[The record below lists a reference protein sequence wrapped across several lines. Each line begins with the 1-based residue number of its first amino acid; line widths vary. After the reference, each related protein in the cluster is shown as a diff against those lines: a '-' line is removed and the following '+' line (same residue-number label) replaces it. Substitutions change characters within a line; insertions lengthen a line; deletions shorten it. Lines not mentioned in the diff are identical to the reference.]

1 MKFRIRTMA
10 AMALPLLV
18 LCGGIALAGARN
30 AGLTRSL
37 VRVMS
42 ATDDASRVG
51 CTPSA
56 RTVSRACK
64 DAARGDYWLTV
75 AKCQNLST
83 QDELERCQEEARDE
97 LAESREECADQLVAR
112 LEVCDAL
119 GEAPYNPEI
128 DPANFVADI
137 DNPLLPYIPG
147 TIWSYEA
154 ETEDGLETIVVAVTG
169 ATREILGVTCTVVH
183 DMVYLDGE
191 LIEDT
196 FDWYAQDVTGR
207 VWYFGE
213 LSYELED
220 GVIVNLEGSW
230 EAGVDGA
237 SPGIVMPGA
246 PMVGLVYRQEFLLGE
261 AEDMG
266 EVVSHNETV
275 SVPYGDFTGA
285 LMTYDFAPVE
295 PDVLEAK
302 FYVPGVGLVLEVDQ
316 ETGERAELVDVV
328 TP

>member
-1 MKFRIRTMA
+1 MKSRIRMMA
-10 AMALPLLV
+10 VMAMPLLA
-18 LCGGIALAGARN
+18 LCGGTALAGART
-30 AGLTRSL
+30 AGPSRFLA
-37 VRVMS
+37 RVPS
-42 ATDDASRVG
+42 STIEVSRVG

-56 RTVSRACK
+56 RTVSRGCR
-64 DAARGDYWLTV
+64 DAARSDYWLTV
-75 AKCQNLST
+75 ARCQNLSSQEELKGC
-83 QDELERCQEEARDE
+83 QDEARDA
-97 LAESREECADQLVAR
+97 LAEGREECADQLVAR

-128 DPANFVADI
+128 DPANFVAGI

-147 TIWSYEA
+147 TIWTYEA
-154 ETEDGLETIVVAVTG
+154 ETEDGMETIIVAVTG

-191 LIEDT
+191 LVEDT
-196 FDWYAQDVTGR
+196 FDWYAQDLAGS

-237 SPGIVMPGA
+237 SPGIVMPGT
-246 PMVGLVYRQEFLLGE
+246 PMVGFVYRQEFLLGE

-266 EVVSHNETV
+266 EVVSLDEEV

-302 FYVPGVGLVLEVDQ
+302 FYVPGIGLVLEVDQ
-316 ETGERAELVDVV
+316 ETGERAELVDLV